1 MSHKLLAR
9 QLKRSLGIDSEE
21 SLASM
26 LESLNLLAQTT
37 DQKTARALTGM
48 GEFLSRVDE
57 SYVQADRDLDLRS
70 RSLEQSSAE
79 LTQINE
85 TLRHETIKQASIL
98 ETLRATANHML
109 ETSGMAQI
117 DAGDTNL
124 EIVTALM
131 AQLVQ
136 EHEVSRQR
144 LKDALL
150 DLNSQQRAFDE
161 HAIVSLTDL
170 SGNIIYANDKF
181 CEISQYTHADLL
193 GKNHRILK
201 SGLHPDALYHEMWQT
216 IASGKIWHGE
226 VCNRARDGSLYWVAA
241 TIVPYL
247 DENGLPY
254 QYISIR
260 TDITQIKQMEE
271 ELRQAMHKAEAGS
284 RAKSDFLATMS
295 HEIRTPMNGIIG
307 MTELALDT
315 DLDQEQR
322 EYIELVK
329 TSANSLL
336 TIINDILDFSK
347 IEAGKL
353 DIETIDFRLRD
364 TLADIARMM
373 TVRAEEK
380 NLELVY
386 EVAPDVPETLSGDP
400 GRLRQILVNLIG
412 NAIKFTER
420 GVLALHVTQL
430 NQSGQSVELQFSVE
444 DGGIGIPQDKLRTIF
459 DAFSQADSSTTRKYG
474 GTGLGLAITS
484 RLVALMGG
492 RIWVDS
498 TPGIGSTFHFTARCA
513 ITDPAPEA
521 PLGAFNL
528 KGVPVLVV
536 DDNPVN
542 CRYLS
547 DLLLRWQ
554 AVPSVAQDGS
564 SALAAVFKASH
575 EGRPFPLILLDAMM
589 PGMDGFEVAASLHK
603 DPISSNH
610 TVMMI
615 SSAGLRGD
623 AERCRKLGIKAY
635 LTKPISPN
643 ELLAAI
649 ENLLG
654 KTGLAFAPLLTRH
667 QLGVPPGTQPGTR
680 SAGMDIL
687 LAEDNLI
694 NQKLAIT
701 LLEKWGHK
709 ITVANNGL
717 EAIAA
722 MRDKPFDLVLMDMQM
737 PEMDGLEATREIRQM
752 EIQHGTAR
760 TPIIA
765 MTANAMQEDR
775 DRCLEAGMDE
785 HLAKPIS
792 SLKLAD
798 MLAGVTPRVAEISAT
813 TANSDTSFDYA
824 AALASVDQEILQIIG
839 HLFPA
844 ECAAMLG
851 LLRQAQTMRDK
862 ETLIRTSH
870 TLRGLFGNFA
880 AKPAQKIAHQ
890 LEQAALA
897 DNFSAIPEL
906 LAGLEVEASLLLPL
920 LEKIPPAT

>member
-1 MSHKLLAR
+1 MTHKLLAR
-9 QLKRSLGIDSEE
+9 QLKRSLGIDSDE
-21 SLASM
+21 SLGSA
-26 LESLNLLAQTT
+26 LESLNLLAQTA
-37 DQKTARALTGM
+37 DQKTARILTGM
-48 GEFLSRVDE
+48 GDFLSRIDE
-57 SYVQADRDLDLRS
+57 SYTQFDRDLDLRS
-70 RSLEQSSAE
+70 RSLEQSSTE

-85 TLRHETIKQASIL
+85 TLRHEAKKQATVL
-98 ETLRATANHML
+98 ETLRVTANHL
-109 ETSGMAQI
+109 LASSGMPQI
-117 DAGDTNL
+117 AAGDTNL
-124 EIVTALM
+124 EIVTILM
-131 AQLVQ
+131 AQLVE
-136 EHEVSRQR
+136 EHEISRQK

-150 DLNSQQRAFDE
+150 DLNSQQHAFDE
-161 HAIVSLTDL
+161 HAIVSMTDL
-170 SGNIIYANDKF
+170 SGNIIYANNKF
-181 CEISQYTHADLL
+181 CEISQYSRTELL

-201 SGLHPDALYHEMWQT
+201 SGLHPDELYQNMWQT
-216 IASGKIWHGE
+216 ISSGNIWHGE
-226 VCNRARDGSLYWVAA
+226 VCNRARDGSHYWVAA

-247 DENGLPY
+247 DENNLPY

-260 TDITQIKQMEE
+260 TDITRIKQMED
-271 ELRQAMHKAEAGS
+271 ELRLAMEKAEAGS

-315 DLDQEQR
+315 ELDQEQR

-364 TLADIARMM
+364 TLASIARMM
-373 TVRAEEK
+373 TVRADEK
-380 NLELVY
+380 GLELVY
-386 EVAPDVPETLSGDP
+386 EVAPDVPENLSGDP

-412 NAIKFTER
+412 NAIKFTDH
-420 GVLALHVTQL
+420 GVLALHVTKL
-430 NQSGQSVELQFSVE
+430 NLSDKEAELQFSVE
-444 DGGIGIPQDKLRTIF
+444 DAGIGIPQEKLHTIF

-498 TPGIGSTFHFTARCA
+498 TPGMGSTFHFTARIA
-513 ITDPAPEA
+513 MSSDQAPEMKN
-521 PLGAFNL
+521 GVFNL
-528 KGVPVLVV
+528 KDTPVLVV

-554 AVPSVAQDGS
+554 ALPSVAQDGK
-564 SALAAVFKASH
+564 SALAAVKKASD
-575 EGRPFPLILLDAMM
+575 EGQPFPLILLDAMM
-589 PGMDGFEVAASLHK
+589 PGMDGFEVAAALLGEPASG
-603 DPISSNH
+603 NH

-623 AERCRKLGIKAY
+623 ADRCRELGIKAY

-654 KTGLAFAPLLTRH
+654 RTDVAPAPLLTRH
-667 QLGVPPGTQPGTR
+667 QLRTKT
-680 SAGMDIL
+680 AGMEIL

-701 LLEKWGHK
+701 LLEKWGHRV
-709 ITVANNGL
+709 TVANNGL
-717 EAIAA
+717 EAVAA
-722 MRDKPFDLVLMDMQM
+722 MGQRPFDLVLMDMQM
-737 PEMDGLEATREIRQM
+737 PEMDGLEATRNIRQM
-752 EIQHGTAR
+752 ETQHGTSR

-775 DRCLEAGMDE
+775 ERCLAAGMDE

-798 MLAGVTPRVAEISAT
+798 LLSGVTPR
-813 TANSDTSFDYA
+813 TA
-824 AALASVDQEILQIIG
+824 
-839 HLFPA
+839 
-844 ECAAMLG
+844 
-851 LLRQAQTMRDK
+851 QAPGAVK
-862 ETLIRTSH
+862 C
-870 TLRGLFGNFA
+870 
-880 AKPAQKIAHQ
+880 
-890 LEQAALA
+890 
-897 DNFSAIPEL
+897 
-906 LAGLEVEASLLLPL
+906 
-920 LEKIPPAT
+920 